1 MRFIVVASIAGRILR
16 VFGAAFLAP
25 AAVAA
30 LYGEWADV
38 PGFVI
43 GGLLC
48 AAIGEAMIRG
58 SRGAGQDLRRIEA
71 LAVVSGVW
79 LMLALLCAVPHVW
92 VGLPP
97 IDALF
102 EAMSGITAT
111 GATILTDFETPGRGF
126 FFWRAMTQWLGG
138 MGVIALVLAV
148 LPRLAI
154 GIRQLFFAEAPGP
167 SEENVAPQI
176 RKTAGMLWRFYA
188 GLTAAEVVALVVA
201 GMPLFDAVCHAFT
214 NVAAGGFSPNAESIA
229 GYNSVAIEWI
239 VIVFMFLSGANF
251 ALQYRALLGYPGALF
266 RDDEFRAYTGIVGV
280 AAVALALLLWQV
292 ETAGA
297 PIRTALFQ
305 VLSIL
310 TTTGYASTDF
320 ELWTDQTKVVLLAV
334 MFIGGCA
341 GSAAGGPKV
350 LRHMLIG
357 RFTLTELRRTL
368 HLRGVMPGAHRIVGV
383 GEIDERRIER
393 AHCIEQGFEIDP
405 VVAVGHRFQHP
416 AEARDVVVE
425 RRVCTKRRDH
435 RHPRLDDHPHHV
447 AEHLVDAGPEEHLV
461 DGDTVERRNRAAQV
475 VCLGVVVPGDVRD
488 RLAHGL
494 GRVRRDPE
502 RALVRADA
510 DPERLATTAL
520 QRLGTD
526 KRNRGRQAVDQTG
539 EFRCRSHRHS
549 LVRNPAR
556 EYPACAVRS
565 RKSG

>member
-1 MRFIVVASIAGRILR
+1 MRVIIVASIAGRILR

-25 AAVAA
+25 AIVAA
-30 LYGEWADV
+30 LYREWTDL

-58 SRGAGQDLRRIEA
+58 SRGAGEDLRRIEA

-79 LMLALLCAVPHVW
+79 LMLALLCAVPYVW
-92 VGLPP
+92 VGLHP

-111 GATILTDFETPGRGF
+111 GATILVDFDTPGRGF

-154 GIRQLFFAEAPGP
+154 GVRQLFVAEVPGP
-167 SEENVAPQI
+167 TEEKLAPQI
-176 RKTAGMLWRFYA
+176 RKTAATLWRFYA
-188 GLTAAEVVALVVA
+188 GLTVAEVIALMVA

-214 NVAAGGFSPNAESIA
+214 NVAAGGFSPDPQSIA

-251 ALQYRALLGYPGALF
+251 ALQYRAVLGYPGGLV
-266 RDDEFRAYTGIVGV
+266 RDDEFRAYVGIATG
-280 AAVALALLLWQV
+280 AAAILAVLLWQL
-292 ETAGA
+292 ESAGA

-310 TTTGYASTDF
+310 TTTGYASVDF
-320 ELWTDQTKVVLLAV
+320 EMWTDQTKVVLLAM

-368 HLRGVMPGAHRIVGV
+368 HLRGVMPVKLGGKAVPEEVIRSVLVFFLFYILMFAISTAALIVFGADMETAVTATAGTLGNVGPGFGEV
-383 GEIDERRIER
+383 GPMAHYGSLHPVSKLMLTAAMWIGRLEVVTVLALLRPEVWLR
-393 AHCIEQGFEIDP
+393 AHWQGI
-405 VVAVGHRFQHP
+405 
-416 AEARDVVVE
+416 
-425 RRVCTKRRDH
+425 T
-435 RHPRLDDHPHHV
+435 PR
-447 AEHLVDAGPEEHLV
+447 G
-461 DGDTVERRNRAAQV
+461 
-475 VCLGVVVPGDVRD
+475 
-488 RLAHGL
+488 
-494 GRVRRDPE
+494 
-502 RALVRADA
+502 
-510 DPERLATTAL
+510 
-520 QRLGTD
+520 
-526 KRNRGRQAVDQTG
+526 
-539 EFRCRSHRHS
+539 
-549 LVRNPAR
+549 
-556 EYPACAVRS
+556 
-565 RKSG
+565 

>member
-1 MRFIVVASIAGRILR
+1 MRVIIVAAIAGRILR

-30 LYGEWADV
+30 GYGEWADV
-38 PGFVI
+38 PGFLI
-43 GGLLC
+43 GGVLS

-71 LAVVSGVW
+71 LAVVSSVW
-79 LMLALLCAVPHVW
+79 LMLALLCAVPHLW
-92 VGLPP
+92 VGLDP

-154 GIRQLFFAEAPGP
+154 GVRQLFFAEVPGP
-167 SEENVAPQI
+167 TEENLAPQI
-176 RKTAGMLWRFYA
+176 RKTAGTLWKFYT
-188 GLTAAEVVALVVA
+188 GLTAAEVIALMVA

-214 NVAAGGFSPNAESIA
+214 NVAAGGFSPNPESIA
-229 GYNSVAIEWI
+229 GYNSVAVEWI

-251 ALQYRALLGYPGALF
+251 ALQYRAVLGYPDALV
-266 RDDEFRAYTGIVGV
+266 RDDEFRAYVGIVAG
-280 AAVALALLLWQV
+280 AAAILAVLLWQL
-292 ETAGA
+292 ESAGA

-310 TTTGYASTDF
+310 TTTGYASADF
-320 ELWTDQTKVVLLAV
+320 ELWTDQTKVVLLAM

-368 HLRGVMPGAHRIVGV
+368 HLRGVMPVKMGGKAVPEEVIRSVLVFFLFYILMFAITTAVVIGFGADMETAVTATTGALGNIGPGFGDVGPMANYGGLHPV
-383 GEIDERRIER
+383 SKLMLIAAMWIGRLEVVTVLALLRPEVWVR
-393 AHCIEQGFEIDP
+393 AHWQGI
-405 VVAVGHRFQHP
+405 
-416 AEARDVVVE
+416 
-425 RRVCTKRRDH
+425 T
-435 RHPRLDDHPHHV
+435 
-447 AEHLVDAGPEEHLV
+447 
-461 DGDTVERRNRAAQV
+461 
-475 VCLGVVVPGDVRD
+475 
-488 RLAHGL
+488 
-494 GRVRRDPE
+494 
-502 RALVRADA
+502 
-510 DPERLATTAL
+510 
-520 QRLGTD
+520 
-526 KRNRGRQAVDQTG
+526 
-539 EFRCRSHRHS
+539 
-549 LVRNPAR
+549 PAR
-556 EYPACAVRS
+556 
-565 RKSG
+565 